1 MADNG
6 EGSSVSITSIPFT
19 FWFQK
24 LTRHRRLDGKGTFR
38 PGLFKIRERL
48 EERFYTSVSTF
59 STDLGTVFT
68 SAIGM
73 ATAADTAEVQFQ
85 IIGDRSRKDLSAEQK
100 EKRKYAKRIIK
111 AIQPA
116 LEDAMRK
123 ESELCRRPFEKELRD
138 LDLLLETSLSSRR
151 DSMTGSVVEDVSDD
165 EAEVKKPTVNG
176 TTPAPGEDHPMTNGD
191 IPHSIET
198 AQEPILN
205 GIPYQDSASDQ
216 PSSVPEPIT
225 NHPVAAIPPPRRP
238 SHPPSETSTI
248 PKHPPSSAPNFST
261 TSTTNPTALSQGG
274 IPWYMEPF
282 DPHGTTIYEERWT
295 GREVAR
301 GMSEELSDMDE
312 EELDGLVEGSVVEE
326 GVVRSVGGS
335 VVGAGEGEREG
346 EGKRV
351 ERRKNGRV
359 KKRWRGFK

>member
-1 MADNG
+1 M
-6 EGSSVSITSIPFT
+6 
-19 FWFQK
+19 
-24 LTRHRRLDGKGTFR
+24 DGKGTFR
-38 PGLFKIRERL
+38 AGLLKIRERL

-73 ATAADTAEVQFQ
+73 ATVADTAEVQFQ

-100 EKRKYAKRIIK
+100 EKRKLAKRIIK

-165 EAEVKKPTVNG
+165 EAEVKKPVVNG
-176 TTPAPGEDHPMTNGD
+176 TTPGPGEDHPMTNGD

-198 AQEPILN
+198 PQVPILN
-205 GIPYQDSASDQ
+205 GIAHRDSASDQ
-216 PSSVPEPIT
+216 PSSAPEPIT
-225 NHPVAAIPPPRRP
+225 DHPVAAIPPPRQP

-248 PKHPPSSAPNFST
+248 PKQPLSSAPNFST

-282 DPHGTTIYEERWT
+282 DPDGTTIYEERWT

-326 GVVRSVGGS
+326 GVVESVGGS
-335 VVGAGEGEREG
+335 VVGEGEGEA
-346 EGKRV
+346 KRV

-359 KKRWRGFK
+359 KRRWRGFK